1 MRKTSRFPSVSKLS
15 FHLSFLVVAL
25 ASAPAIAAQTGTDA
39 SGQSGQAAPADSDAT
54 TLEAVKVFGTLD
66 NNLSVG
72 SKTGQSLRETPK
84 SITVVTSERLEAQN
98 LTTLKDALVQT
109 TGVTLAAYSPV
120 DTFYFSRGF
129 RVRTLQL
136 DGGAPAYTGGFGM
149 FLTPDMASYDHIEML
164 RGVDGMY
171 TGAGDP
177 GGVINM
183 VRKRP
188 QDTNQVRFNVSGGS
202 WGSFRTEIDVA
213 GPLTDDG
220 RLRGRAVAAFEDKG
234 YFTDRYETEKH
245 IAYGVL
251 EYDLTD
257 STLVTLG
264 GSYESR
270 DEKGYMGWAGVMR
283 YSDGTDLNLPR
294 STAFTPDWN
303 RWNFDTKEIF
313 AKVDQK
319 YGDNGVIKLNL
330 TRLNQESFSKTM
342 TVSGAIDPVTLT
354 GATAYASNN
363 IYDSFQNLAD
373 LSANGTF
380 QLFGREHRYT
390 VGMDYAK
397 VDGGGQ
403 SLYTMLGYENG
414 IPVDVF
420 NFDPAL
426 YPEPDTLLNARYLEN
441 SQAQNGFYATL
452 GLQLAD
458 PLRLTIGGR
467 YGRYRYSSVYQP
479 YAVDGTPV
487 LASLRATRYND
498 SKFIP
503 SAALSYEVAANWT
516 AYLSYAETFKV
527 QSDMLKAPLPGTP
540 LDPVTGDSIELGIK
554 GEVGGFLNTSAAI
567 YRVTRAGQGTRDPA
581 YPVTPG
587 SNGSSCCYIEGADI
601 TSEGFDAEISGV
613 ILPGWQ
619 LFAGYTY
626 NKIEYTGDP
635 GGIYSSGAYFI
646 NMTPRN
652 LLKVWSTWQL
662 PGNLSN
668 WTLNAGVV
676 AQGDSYVSGSV
687 IDSGGAYIDYNF
699 TQAGYA
705 IWNASLNYRIN
716 DAWTVGLYAD
726 NLTDKR
732 YYSSLGSIWYENN
745 YGTPRSY
752 VLTLRGNW

>member
-1 MRKTSRFPSVSKLS
+1 MPKTSRIPSVSKLS
-15 FHLSFLVVAL
+15 LHLSFLIAAL
-25 ASAPAIAAQTGTDA
+25 ASAPAIAAQADADA
-39 SGQSGQAAPADSDAT
+39 SAQSEQTESAETDAT

-66 NNLSVG
+66 NDLSVG

-84 SITVVTSERLEAQN
+84 SITVVTRERLEAQN

-129 RVRTLQL
+129 RVQTLQF

-149 FLTPDMASYDHIEML
+149 YLTPDMASYDRIEML

-171 TGAGDP
+171 TGAGEP

-188 QDTNQVRFNVSGGS
+188 QDTNQIKFNVSGGS
-202 WGSFRTEIDVA
+202 WGSFRTEVDVT

-220 RLRGRAVAAFEDKG
+220 RLRGRGVLAFEDKG

-264 GSYESR
+264 GSYEKR
-270 DEKGYMGWAGVMR
+270 DENGYMGWAGVMR
-283 YSDGTDLNLPR
+283 YSDGGDLNLPR
-294 STAFTPDWN
+294 STALTADWN
-303 RWNFDTKEIF
+303 RWNFNTTEIF
-313 AKVDQK
+313 AKVEQK
-319 YGDNGVIKLNL
+319 YGDDGVIKLNL
-330 TRLNQESFSKTM
+330 TRLDQKSFSKFM
-342 TVSGAIDPVTLT
+342 RVSGAIDRDTLT
-354 GATAYASNN
+354 GAKARASND
-363 IYDSFQNLAD
+363 IYDSFENLFD

-380 QLFGREHRYT
+380 RLFGREHRYT
-390 VGMDYAK
+390 VGVDYAK

-403 SLYTMLGYENG
+403 EVYTALGYESG

-420 NFDPAL
+420 NFDSSD
-426 YPEPDTLLNARYLEN
+426 YPEPETRLKARYLEN
-441 SQAQNGFYATL
+441 SQAQNGYYATL

-458 PLRLTIGGR
+458 PLRLTLGGR
-467 YGRYRYSSVYQP
+467 YGVYRYRSVYQP
-479 YAVDGTPV
+479 YNTDGTPD
-487 LASLRATRYND
+487 LDSLSVTRYDD

-503 SAALSYEVAANWT
+503 SAALSYDLAGNWT
-516 AYLSYAETFKV
+516 AYLSYGETFKV
-527 QSDMLKAPLPGTP
+527 QSDKLKGPEPGTP

-554 GEVGGFLNTSAAI
+554 GEIGGFLNTSAAI
-567 YRVTRAGQGTRDPA
+567 FRVRRSGQATEDPA
-581 YPVTPG
+581 YAGTSG

-601 TSEGFDAEISGV
+601 TSEGFDAEVSGV

-626 NKIEYTGDP
+626 NRIEYTGDP
-635 GGIYSSGAYFI
+635 GGIYDSGAYFI

-668 WTLNAGVV
+668 WILNLGVV
-676 AQGDSYVSGSV
+676 AQDESYVSGSV
-687 IDSGGAYIDYNF
+687 IDDDGDYVDYDF
-699 TQAGYA
+699 KQGGYA
-705 IWNASLNYRIN
+705 IWNASVNYRIN

-732 YYSSLGSIWYENN
+732 YYASLGDTNYENN
-745 YGTPRSY
+745 YGAPRSY